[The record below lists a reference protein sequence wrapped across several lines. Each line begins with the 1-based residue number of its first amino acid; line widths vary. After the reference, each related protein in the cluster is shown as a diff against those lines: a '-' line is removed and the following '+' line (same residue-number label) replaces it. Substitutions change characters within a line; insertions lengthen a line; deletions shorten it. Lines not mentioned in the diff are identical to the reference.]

1 MKHTLTTLILTLLV
15 AFACVGPAHAQR
27 FLSYEPEVVELD
39 GQLVVQSKYGPP
51 NFGEQPKTDQK
62 VRVPVLLLSQPV
74 IVASDEE
81 GGKNSQT
88 AYNVRQVQL
97 AFDGSETSHKTLI
110 GKPVVVTG
118 TLFRAHT
125 GHHYTDVVLNVQSI
139 ESKPA
144 GYDQRE
150 FVVCR
155 VNTSEWNVKAGYGTS
170 LFERAEFRSPVN
182 EDETLK
188 SFKHAKSGLIINA
201 GVQYLYRTQTK
212 PPRPDEIRIAL
223 SVSNKEEDALHTSDN
238 AVAGTEYGRNW
249 GSLYVT
255 KRVVVGDIEH
265 TLTLFCFDR
274 HAKWYK
280 GSVSGR

>member
-1 MKHTLTTLILTLLV
+1 MKQTLTTLILTLLI
-15 AFACVGPAHAQR
+15 AFASVGPTHAQR

-62 VRVPVLLLSQPV
+62 VRVPVLLLSERALV
-74 IVASDEE
+74 ISREE
-81 GGKNSQT
+81 DGKNYQT
-88 AYNVRQVQL
+88 AHNVRQIQL
-97 AFDGSETSHKTLI
+97 AFSASETSHKKLI

-125 GHHYTDVVLNVQSI
+125 GHHYTEVVLNVQSI

-155 VNTSEWNVKAGYGTS
+155 INTSEWYVKARYGTS
-170 LFERAEFRSPVN
+170 NSEHAEFRSPVN
-182 EDETLK
+182 EDETLR

-201 GVQYLYRTQTK
+201 GVQYLHSGYTK
-212 PPRPDEIRIAL
+212 QRFHGIRIAL
-223 SVSNKEEDALHTSDN
+223 SISNKEEDALYTSDN

-249 GSLYVT
+249 GSLYIT
-255 KRVVVGDIEH
+255 KQVAVGDTEY
-265 TLTLFCFDR
+265 TVTLFCFDR

-280 GSVSGR
+280 ASMSRR

>member
-1 MKHTLTTLILTLLV
+1 MKHTFSTPILTLLV
-15 AFACVGPAHAQR
+15 AFACAGPAQAQR

-62 VRVPVLLLSQPV
+62 VRVPVLLLKQRVVVTGDQEDS
-74 IVASDEE
+74 
-81 GGKNSQT
+81 KNSQT
-88 AYNVRQVQL
+88 AYNVSQIQL
-97 AFDGSETSHKTLI
+97 AFATGERSHTKLI
-110 GKPVVVTG
+110 GKRVVVTG

-144 GYDQRE
+144 GYDRRH

-155 VNTSEWNVKAGYGTS
+155 INTSEWYLKPGYGS
-170 LFERAEFRSPVN
+170 SKVLHAEFRSPVN

-201 GVQYLYRTQTK
+201 GVQYLYATHTK
-212 PPRPDEIRIAL
+212 PPRPYEIRIAL
-223 SVSNKEEDALHTSDN
+223 SASNKEEDALQTSDN

-255 KRVVVGDIEH
+255 KRIVVGEIQH

-280 GSVSGR
+280 GSVSRR